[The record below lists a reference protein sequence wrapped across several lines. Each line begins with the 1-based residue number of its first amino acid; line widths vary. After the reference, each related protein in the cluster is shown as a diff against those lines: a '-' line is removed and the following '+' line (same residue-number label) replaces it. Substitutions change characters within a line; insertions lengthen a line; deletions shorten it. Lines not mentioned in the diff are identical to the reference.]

1 MHTLTLHIPDGQF
14 PNILSELN
22 KFKDIK
28 IEYHSDDKNKE
39 EIKEEIR
46 QAVKELNLI
55 KKGKLKARPAREL
68 LNEL

>member
-1 MHTLTLHIPDGQF
+1 MRTLTLQIPDAQL
-14 PNILSELN
+14 PLIISELN

-28 IEYHSDDKNKE
+28 IQFNSEENTKE

-46 QAVKELNLI
+46 QAVKEVNLI
-55 KKGKLKARPAREL
+55 KQGKLKARPAREL